1 MLLASGFFCSETRIQ
16 AQVNGTQE
24 LSDILRLSITEPF
37 ITRESGF
44 RSGQYST
51 GFNQVYAAGPVFRS
65 QNLPK
70 TAASP
75 AFQSRLN
82 LPQTGSFSYR
92 QDLPAARDTVPHPR
106 KVLFRSMIVP
116 GWGQVTNRQ
125 YWKVPVVYG
134 LLGGLVVYSIWT
146 HNQYTD
152 YRAAFYNAASGND
165 DMRFGP
171 TPPNLI
177 GVPQESLRFSRNS
190 FRNQRDFSFILI
202 ALAYGLN
209 ILDAYIFAH
218 FRDFDVSDD
227 LAHSI
232 AVQPD
237 PFGHPIVNLSY
248 RFRF

>member
-1 MLLASGFFCSETRIQ
+1 MNLNAFSICLTTFSHLKVFRAFLPGVLLLMLT
-16 AQVNGTQE
+16 
-24 LSDILRLSITEPF
+24 
-37 ITRESGF
+37 
-44 RSGQYST
+44 
-51 GFNQVYAAGPVFRS
+51 AGPVYS
-65 QNLPK
+65 QLQ
-70 TAASP
+70 A
-75 AFQSRLN
+75 QG
-82 LPQTGSFSYR
+82 TGLDFHAVSAPSFSTVGHY
-92 QDLPAARDTVPHPR
+92 QLSALTFGNEWYLFDEPAARDTVPHPR
-106 KVLFRSMIVP
+106 KVMFRSMILP

-125 YWKVPVVYG
+125 YWKVPIVYG
-134 LLGGLVVYSIWT
+134 LLGGLVVYSVWT

-190 FRNQRDFSFILI
+190 YRNQRDFSFILI
-202 ALAYGLN
+202 TLAYGLN

-227 LAHSI
+227 LANAI
-232 AVQPD
+232 TVKPD
-237 PFGHPIVNLSY
+237 PFGQPVLSLQY

>member
-1 MLLASGFFCSETRIQ
+1 MMIQ
-16 AQVNGTQE
+16 
-24 LSDILRLSITEPF
+24 SDIYGLPGIKARYA
-37 ITRESGF
+37 
-44 RSGQYST
+44 QKT
-51 GFNQVYAAGPVFRS
+51 GFMPDQIQPGFNKVYTAGSEGPVFSKREPKKTVS
-65 QNLPK
+65 APIIHSGMGLPEY
-70 TAASP
+70 ALGDYQPYQP
-75 AFQSRLN
+75 A
-82 LPQTGSFSYR
+82 TG
-92 QDLPAARDTVPHPR
+92 DTVPHPR
-106 KVLFRSMIVP
+106 KVLFRSMIIP

-125 YWKVPVVYG
+125 YWKVPIVYG

-165 DMRFGP
+165 DQRFGP
-171 TPPNLI
+171 TPPNLM

-227 LAHSI
+227 LAYAFTAQHE
-232 AVQPD
+232 
-237 PFGHPIVNLSY
+237 PFGQPVVNLRY
-248 RFRF
+248 RIRF

>member
-1 MLLASGFFCSETRIQ
+1 MMNLNAFSTCLTTFSHHKVFQAFRAGVFLL
-16 AQVNGTQE
+16 
-24 LSDILRLSITEPF
+24 ILT
-37 ITRESGF
+37 
-44 RSGQYST
+44 
-51 GFNQVYAAGPVFRS
+51 AGPVYTQLQAQGAGLDFHAVFAPSYSSVGHYQVRALS
-65 QNLPK
+65 FGNEGYLFDRP
-70 TAASP
+70 AAS
-75 AFQSRLN
+75 
-82 LPQTGSFSYR
+82 
-92 QDLPAARDTVPHPR
+92 DTVPHPR
-106 KVLFRSMIVP
+106 KVLFRSMIIP

-125 YWKVPVVYG
+125 IWKVPIVYG
-134 LLGGLVVYSIWT
+134 LLGGLAVYSFWT

-190 FRNQRDFSFILI
+190 YRNQRDFSFILI
-202 ALAYGLN
+202 TLAYGLN

-227 LAHSI
+227 LAQAI
-232 AVQPD
+232 TVQPD
-237 PFGHPIVNLSY
+237 PFGQPVLSLQY